1 MQSYVLAG
9 PEVYAILECIYFVP
23 IYFILMHFRRDL
35 PANGILPINLKA
47 NIVKV
52 SCESSYTY
60 NDLETN
66 ISNLNLSFRPCALC

>member
-1 MQSYVLAG
+1 MFLEG

>member
-1 MQSYVLAG
+1 MFLEG

-35 PANGILPINLKA
+35 PATGILPINLKA

-52 SCESSYTY
+52 SRESSYPY
-60 NDLETN
+60 KDLQTLATN
-66 ISNLNLSFRPCALC
+66 ISNLNLSFLPCALC

>member
-1 MQSYVLAG
+1 MFLEG

-66 ISNLNLSFRPCALC
+66 ISNLNLSFLPCALC